1 LPVLRGSALLPWICH
16 VTAAV
21 TASLALVGRQA
32 AKTEEE
38 RERRVAILQAKDAVD
53 AKLEEARK
61 EREHEAREKALA
73 VCWPLQCPCLS

>member
-1 LPVLRGSALLPWICH
+1 MG
-16 VTAAV
+16 
-21 TASLALVGRQA
+21 GRLQA
-32 AKTEEE
+32 AKAEEE

-73 VCWPLQCPCLS
+73 VTCWPLQCPCLS